1 MAGGVF
7 VFMEVNQRILA
18 ARQFIMN
25 QVKKSPLVQ
34 AVQQKSF
41 KPYKKALSN
50 TLEPGNLM
58 PMGRLGKLRMPSQK
72 VMQRSVDEF
81 ENDAAQHRAI
91 GHLNSSQA
99 TANRIKQFQAQ
110 KTRELMVR
118 AFSGFIQRSK
128 NMSNFQNN
136 L

>member
-1 MAGGVF
+1 M
-7 VFMEVNQRILA
+7 A

-50 TLEPGNLM
+50 VLEPASLM
-58 PMGRLGKLRMPSQK
+58 PMGRARRLKAIDPMDIKRAMAS
-72 VMQRSVDEF
+72 F
-81 ENDAAQHRAI
+81 ENDSAQFKAMQHAD
-91 GHLNSSQA
+91 SAQA

-110 KTRELMVR
+110 KAKEMMVR

-128 NMSNFQNN
+128 NMSNFHNN